1 MTRRQRAFSFRK
13 TGERRKQTQAHPERR
28 QKINRVSSP
37 STKEFP
43 REEMKGEEFTKM
55 IRRAI
60 NKNDRQKH
68 LGLDQVFG
76 WDAGEGT
83 TLEARARAQGSSRM
97 VSVPLLL
104 RLRTRGIGLPV
115 GSKGCAIVKMQC

>member
-1 MTRRQRAFSFRK
+1 MDRWGRTRQTDVPQEARVNKRGINVTRRQRAFSFRK

-43 REEMKGEEFTKM
+43 REEIKGEEFTKM
-55 IRRAI
+55 IRRGI

-68 LGLDQVFG
+68 LGLD
-76 WDAGEGT
+76 
-83 TLEARARAQGSSRM
+83 
-97 VSVPLLL
+97 
-104 RLRTRGIGLPV
+104 
-115 GSKGCAIVKMQC
+115 